1 MKINKSIIF
10 FLVIL
15 TIVSTFLSCSQ
26 GQADAPSGMKLL
38 SNDFADYNMYVPEA
52 WVIVS
57 DESTGYS
64 SAYQSELNRSNVTVT
79 AFELKKEKN
88 YSSLDEF
95 WSEYEEDFK
104 DTFSE
109 IEIISNQRTTL
120 DGYEAKSVE
129 YTATIT
135 GIKYKYMQL
144 FCIRGRTVY
153 MITYTSS
160 EEKYDAH
167 IEKIWAMV
175 NEFNFK

>member
-1 MKINKSIIF
+1 MKINKPITL

-15 TIVSTFLSCSQ
+15 TIISTFLSCSQ
-26 GQADAPSGMKLL
+26 KDANVPSGMKRL

-52 WVIVS
+52 WIIVS

-64 SAYQSELNRSNVTVT
+64 SAYQSERDRSNVTVT
-79 AFELKKEKN
+79 AFELKDDKS

-95 WSEYEEDFK
+95 WEEYEEDFK
-104 DTFSE
+104 NTFSE

-129 YTATIT
+129 YTATVT
-135 GIKYKYMQL
+135 SIKYKYMQL

-160 EEKYDAH
+160 EENYDDH
-167 IEKIWAMV
+167 IEKVWMMV